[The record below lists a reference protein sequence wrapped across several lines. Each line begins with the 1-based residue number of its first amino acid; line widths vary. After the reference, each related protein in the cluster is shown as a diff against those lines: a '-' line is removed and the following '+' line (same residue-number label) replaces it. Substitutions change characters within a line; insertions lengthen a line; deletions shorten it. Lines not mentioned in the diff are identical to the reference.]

1 VSEVSATSKAKWF
14 NVDTDDRAG
23 LAQAIVG
30 RVTGIENWVMGA
42 RYQNALYA
50 RLATGRELPIMF
62 GSWMQKRVGPTT
74 TSFAKAPF
82 ELPTDNI
89 VAGGIDTLYNRLGTH
104 PWVTVVPNGDFNCR
118 TQAKV
123 QESWFAKDFERA
135 RFYSEIYDPCRIDNM
150 VWGNAFCL
158 VDTLRENV
166 RYRRI
171 LRDEVLVDEIEA
183 AKGKPT
189 SIILSLTGDRDEL
202 MDEYADDEDA
212 LEAIERAPGAFPGV
226 YYPGSNLADMIQ
238 VYICYKLP
246 NADGK
251 HGRHTVCTRDGV
263 LEDWAWTRPH
273 FPIAKMTCLP
283 QSLGYWGMGIPEAG
297 WDYQLELNR
306 LWATATEAQRHGAIG
321 TILARNDSHITT
333 KQLSSSLQQRIIRYD
348 TTAPE
353 FIAPRSVSN
362 EIYESMDRVTRAF
375 AKRVGISP
383 EQQGGE
389 TDPGITSGR
398 ARIVKEQIHDLRN
411 VSIGKNQEQFVTD
424 CANLAYEAA
433 EEAGLEIET
442 PEGRIDWS
450 LGSMAPDG
458 MRRVAFPVSS
468 LPSEPAGRQQ
478 QIDTWY
484 ANGFVSRAEKFRLE
498 GVPDTERFI
507 SLATAVQD
515 ELEWTLD
522 KIVTEQT
529 YYPPE
534 VYDVVPDADGNIAN
548 AMKTANA
555 RYHYEKRR
563 EAPAVVLRHLR
574 TFMGALADLMSNPS
588 ALPPPA
594 MPVAPPAMMGAAPG
608 MPAPPPMQVA
618 PGMAPPAALPPG
630 GPPMGGPPPGM
641 AV

>member
-1 VSEVSATSKAKWF
+1 MAEVSTTSKVKWWD
-14 NVDTDDRAG
+14 VDPDDRAG
-23 LAQAIVG
+23 LSAAIIG

-89 VAGGIDTLYNRLGTH
+89 VAGGIDTLFNRLGTR
-104 PWVTVVPNGDFNCR
+104 PWVTVIPDGDFDAR

-123 QESWFAKDFERA
+123 QEAWFAKEFERTN
-135 RFYSEIYDPCRIDNM
+135 FYAEIYDLCRIDNM
-150 VWGNAFCL
+150 IWGNAFCL
-158 VDTLRENV
+158 VDTLKGKI
-166 RYRRI
+166 RYRRV

-183 AKGKPT
+183 AKGKPS
-189 SIILSLTGDRDEL
+189 SIIIALDRSRDEL
-202 MDEYADDEDA
+202 MDEYADDPDA
-212 LEAIERAPGAFPGV
+212 LEAIENAPSAFPGV
-226 YYPGSNLADMIQ
+226 YYPGSNLADMVQ
-238 VYICYKLP
+238 TYICYKLP
-246 NADGK
+246 NGDGE

-263 LEDWAWTRPH
+263 LEDWAWKRDH
-273 FPIAKMTCLP
+273 FPLAKMTCYP
-283 QSLGYWGMGIPEAG
+283 QSLGYWGMGVPEAG

-306 LWATATEAQRHGAIG
+306 LWSTATEAQRHGAIG

-375 AKRVGISP
+375 AKRIGISP

-411 VSIGKNQEQFVTD
+411 VSVGKNQEQFVTD
-424 CANLAYEAA
+424 VANLTYEAA
-433 EEAGLEIET
+433 AEEHLRIET
-442 PEGRIDWS
+442 PEGEIDWS
-450 LGSMAPDG
+450 AKSMAPGG

-478 QIDTWY
+478 QIDSWY

-498 GVPDTERFI
+498 NVPDTERFI

-522 KIVTEQT
+522 KIVTEGK

-534 VYDVVPDADGNIAN
+534 VYDVVPDAEGNIAN

-563 EAPAVVLRHLR
+563 EAPARVLRLLR
-574 TFMGALADLMSNPS
+574 DFMGALADLMENPA

-594 MPVAPPAMMGAAPG
+594 MPAMPPEMATGMPGAA
-608 MPAPPPMQVA
+608 PAPPPMQVA

-630 GPPMGGPPPGM
+630 GPPMGMPPGGPQ
-641 AV
+641 